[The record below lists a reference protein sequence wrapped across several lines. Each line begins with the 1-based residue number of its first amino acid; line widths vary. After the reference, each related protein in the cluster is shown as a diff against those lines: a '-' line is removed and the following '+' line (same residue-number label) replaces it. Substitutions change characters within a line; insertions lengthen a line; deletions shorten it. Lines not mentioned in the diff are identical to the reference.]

1 MLKISVVI
9 TAYNEEQYLPI
20 CLQSVFSSDF
30 PKAEFEVV
38 VVNNNSKDTSAEIA
52 KKLGARVLNE
62 EKQGY
67 VYALSKGMN
76 EARGEIIAVTDADT
90 EVSKNWLSEIE
101 KSFVNKNVVAATGM
115 SDLRSLNFRTKLVS
129 GLGFYVFVKSN
140 FLIGK
145 PHLSGFN
152 FAVRRASFIKAGG
165 LNTNYQMSPDIELGL
180 RMKKFGKIIFNKQM
194 ITHTSIR
201 RWKEGYL
208 STANMYI
215 KGYLYTAWLHK
226 PPPVRQK
233 PVR

>member
-9 TAYNEEQYLPI
+9 TAYNEEQYLPT

-30 PKAEFEVV
+30 PKDEFEVV
-38 VVNNNSKDTSAEIA
+38 VVNNNSKDSSAEIA
-52 KKLGARVLNE
+52 KKFGARVLNE

-67 VYALSKGMN
+67 VYALSHGMN
-76 EARGEIIAVTDADT
+76 EALGEIIAVTDADT
-90 EVSKNWLSEIE
+90 VVSKNWLSEIE
-101 KSFVNKNVVAATGM
+101 KSFIDKNVIAVTGM
-115 SDLRSLNFRTKLVS
+115 SDLKSLNFFSKLVS
-129 GLGFYVFVKSN
+129 GFGFYTFVKFN

-152 FAVRRASFIKAGG
+152 FAVRRQPFVKAGG
-165 LNTNYQMSPDIELGL
+165 LNTNYQMSPDVELGL

-194 ITHTSIR
+194 VAHTSMR

-215 KGYLYTAWLHK
+215 KGYIYTAWLHRS
-226 PPPVRQK
+226 PPVRQK